1 MGFSLKKFA
10 TPLLAASLLLPSLN
24 TFAQSTV
31 AADPFNNGKPSAL
44 AMMTDLLILRPLG
57 TVATV
62 VGAAAYVVSLPFT
75 LPTGSAGEAGSVL
88 VGEPA
93 VYTFGRCLGCTR
105 PGYHPSVERDST
117 PPEEAVTK

>member
-1 MGFSLKKFA
+1 MAFSLKKLA

-24 TFAQSTV
+24 AFAAA

-44 AMMTDLLILRPLG
+44 AMMTDLIILRPLG
-57 TVATV
+57 TAATI

-75 LPTGSAGEAGSVL
+75 LPTGSASEAGSVL

-93 VYTFGRCLGCTR
+93 IYTFARCLGCTR
-105 PGYHPSVERDST
+105 PGYHPSVDQDNTS
-117 PPEEAVTK
+117 PEDTVTE